1 MKGLVPLAVVVAAAV
16 ALWVSAAGAAPSGS
30 LAHSAG
36 VTTRHIPLGT
46 LRDAK
51 PRSLLGVPAKGNY
64 GFLLKLDAEPTAQ
77 TYDASLSH
85 GRAAAKTA
93 ATSELASV
101 QAAQSRV
108 VSALPSGSQVL
119 YETHAVLAGV
129 AVYTDAANLSALR
142 HISGVAAVY
151 PIAPKTPSLSYS
163 TLLVHTPQAW
173 STYSDLGA
181 NSTIAIIDTG
191 VDYTHADLGGP
202 GTTAAY
208 QAARASDTSTP
219 TYPDPNKIVGG
230 YDFAGDAYDPPA
242 HAKPAPDPNP
252 LDCDGHGTHVA
263 GIAAGYGENP
273 DGSTFTG
280 NYLTL
285 PTDSASYQARF
296 RIGPGMAP
304 RAKLYAYKVF
314 GCQGST
320 DLIAA
325 AIDRAADPN
334 GDGNTADHASVINMS
349 LGSDFTS
356 PQDADSVMADA
367 ASKLGISVVVAAG
380 NAGDLYDAGGSPGD
394 VPRVISVAN
403 SVDAYSQIDTLHVG
417 APAAIAGTYG
427 VERSDAYDWTSS
439 PDLTGTVVALSDP
452 SNKDGCDPL
461 SARDAAAVKGKI
473 AFLEWTDVD
482 ASRRCGSAARSDN
495 VAKAGASGAILAD
508 DEETFAAGIVGSKTI
523 PVVIVTRS
531 GGNAIRSALA
541 SGVTISG
548 TSAADFKQLIPFDDD
563 ELNSSSSRGIGA
575 AGDVKPDVTGVGT
588 SILSAAMGK
597 GNQGISFSG
606 TSMAS
611 PEVAGLAALV
621 RTEHP
626 DWNPEEVKADIM
638 NTADQDLWTSAAH
651 TGFRYAPNRVGAGR
665 IDAKA
670 ALDNLV
676 LAYVTNDPGAVSAS
690 FGPVAVS
697 KPTTLTKTIA
707 VVNKGAGAL
716 TYSVAY
722 DPLTQVPGATY
733 SVSPSSVT
741 LGPGGRASITLTLAI
756 TPSKL
761 TKPIDPT
768 VPRLQA
774 GLPREYTA
782 DASGRVVLTSSGQP
796 GLRVPVYAAPRPVA
810 RMTEPSSLAL
820 PGGNVSTAT
829 LRLKGAQLSQ
839 GSGITEIRS
848 LVAGFELQAKSGA
861 LHTCR
866 SASATGCIHAS
877 DERAADLKYVATTSN
892 APELTAIKK
901 NPLRKHGNG
910 LEYFAITTQ
919 GPWRTPALS
928 DEYDILINST
938 GNKKPDAVLFNT
950 RLPDSDVFVAVLVK
964 PRTGKVLDIEP
975 IDDRLG
981 EIDAAAFD
989 SDTLVLPVAISAL
1002 PGVSKKHTRI
1012 TYGVAAYSSFV
1023 PKPVDRVGLTKKL
1036 VPDGTLGTDVL
1047 KPGVAVYGRHGRALL
1062 YRDSPGTKLRLRRDA
1077 PAYKADHGKGALIVH
1092 FQDAVGHKAQ
1102 VVALKT
1108 QKRPNARRRR

>member
-1 MKGLVPLAVVVAAAV
+1 MKGLVPIAVVAAAAV

-30 LAHSAG
+30 LASSSAA
-36 VTTRHIPLGT
+36 VPTRHIPHGA
-46 LRDAK
+46 LRDAR
-51 PRSLLGVPAKGNY
+51 PRSLRGVPAKGNY
-64 GFLLKLDAEPTAQ
+64 GFLLKLDAEPTARV
-77 TYDASLSH
+77 YNASLRR
-85 GRAAAKTA
+85 GRAAARTA
-93 ATSELASV
+93 ATNELVSV
-101 QAAQSRV
+101 RAAQSRV
-108 VSALPSGSQVL
+108 VSALPSGSRVL

-129 AVYTDAANLSALR
+129 AVYTNVANLSVLR
-142 HISGVAAVY
+142 RISGVAAVY

-163 TLLVHTPQAW
+163 TVLVHTPQAW

-208 QAARASDTSTP
+208 QAARAGDTSTP

-242 HAKPAPDPNP
+242 HAKPTPDPNP

-304 RAKLYAYKVF
+304 QAKLYAYKVF

-334 GDGNTADHASVINMS
+334 GDGNTSDHVSVINMS

-356 PQDADSVMADA
+356 PQDADSVMADS

-417 APAAIAGTYG
+417 GPAGIAGTYG
-427 VERSDAYDWTSS
+427 AERSDAYDWTGN
-439 PDLTGTVVALSDP
+439 PDLSGTVVALPDL
-452 SNKDGCDPL
+452 SNRDGCDPL

-482 ASRRCGSAARSDN
+482 ASRRCGSAVRSDN

-548 TSAADFKQLIPFDDD
+548 TSAADFKQLVLTDDD
-563 ELNSSSSRGIGA
+563 KLNASSSRGIGA

-588 SILSAAMGK
+588 SIFSAAMGK
-597 GNQGISFSG
+597 GNEGISFSG

-621 RTEHP
+621 RTKHP
-626 DWNPEEVKADIM
+626 DWTPEEVKADIV
-638 NTADQDLWTSAAH
+638 NTAEQDLWTGPAH

-741 LGPGGRASITLTLAI
+741 VGPGEKASITLTLAVD
-756 TPSKL
+756 PSKL

-768 VPRLQA
+768 VPRTQA
-774 GLPREYTA
+774 GLPRDYTA
-782 DASGRVVLTSSGQP
+782 DASGRVLLTSSGQP

-810 RMTEPSSLAL
+810 RMTEPPSLAL
-820 PGGNVSTAT
+820 PGGNVATAA
-829 LRLKGAQLSQ
+829 LRLKGAQLNQ
-839 GSGITEIRS
+839 GSGATAIRS
-848 LVAGFELQAKSGA
+848 LVAGFELQARSGA
-861 LHTCR
+861 LHACR
-866 SASATGCIHAS
+866 SASATGCIHAA

-892 APELTAIKK
+892 APQLTAIRK
-901 NPLRKHGNG
+901 NPLRKRGQG

-950 RLPDSDVFVAVLVK
+950 RLPDSDIFVAVLVK

-981 EIDAAAFD
+981 DVDAAAFD

-1002 PGVSKKHTRI
+1002 PGVSKGHTRI
-1012 TYGVAAYSSFV
+1012 TYGVATYSSFV

-1036 VPDGTLGTDVL
+1036 VPDGTLHTDPL
-1047 KPGVAVYGRHGRALL
+1047 RPGIAVYGRYRGHGSALL
-1062 YRDSPGTKLRLRRDA
+1062 YRDSPGTKLHVRRDA
-1077 PAYKADHGKGALIVH
+1077 SAYKADHGKGALIVH
-1092 FQDAVGHKAQ
+1092 FQDAVGNKAQ
-1102 VVALKT
+1102 VVKLT
-1108 QKRPNARRRR
+1108 NARRRK